1 MEEGTAIEN
10 GFVRQLP
17 LFHPLSLSFSPALNL
32 SYCLSSVR
40 LPSVFA
46 SGHAACRRHAHR
58 LAFFCGLSLQLKNC
72 MKLVHPTSK
81 IPHFS
86 NRVLDPQV
94 VRRNFQY

>member
-1 MEEGTAIEN
+1 MEEGRAIEN

-17 LFHPLSLSFSPALNL
+17 LFHPLSISLPALNL
-32 SYCLSSVR
+32 SYCFSSVR

-58 LAFFCGLSLQLKNC
+58 LAFFCDLSLQLKNC
-72 MKLVHPTSK
+72 MKLVHLTSK

-86 NRVLDPQV
+86 KRVLDPQV
-94 VRRNFQY
+94 V